1 MQESPPQDLVAYVP
15 ETRFPR
21 MRRTSISAQEGLK
34 GFARAITGG
43 MEEMRNML
51 RRTPLTGKLLVPPA
65 PTACQERASNAL
77 HGMSSISSFLDD
89 IAGAKFMLTVCGQR
103 SQP

>member
-43 MEEMRNML
+43 MEELRNML
-51 RRTPLTGKLLVPPA
+51 RRTPLTGKLLSMVCQVSVPFLLILL
-65 PTACQERASNAL
+65 EL
-77 HGMSSISSFLDD
+77 SS
-89 IAGAKFMLTVCGQR
+89 C
-103 SQP
+103 